1 MKIMLRLF
9 TIPGLL
15 LLLTAC
21 SGPLVMT
28 PMLEEAEAEFETVSQ
43 DSTVLVY
50 APVALVEAEEELERS
65 RLLWEA
71 RADRTLIDHHAYLAK
86 QKAAIAKET
95 ANLNQAQVEIE
106 RAEPDRQRV
115 LIDLRRDQA
124 LRAEQRAEQ
133 ALEEA
138 RRERQEAERARERAE
153 ELAARVNELE
163 AQQTE
168 RGLVLTLGDVLF
180 DFDRAELKPGGQR
193 AVAELAQFLN
203 EYPERNVMIEGFT
216 DSIGSEEY
224 NQNLSLRR
232 ANSVQRALINRG
244 ISSNRIETVGYG
256 VRYPVATNQTES
268 GRQQNRR
275 VEVIISDQSGSIP
288 VREN

>member
-1 MKIMLRLF
+1 MILTRRFL

-21 SGPLVMT
+21 SGPLAMN
-28 PMLEEAEAEFETVSQ
+28 PMLEEASADFESASQ

-65 RLLWEA
+65 RSLWEA
-71 RADRTLIDHHAYLAK
+71 RADRTLIEHHAYLAK
-86 QKAAIAKET
+86 QKTAIARET
-95 ANLNQAQVEIE
+95 ANLNRAQVEIE
-106 RAEPDRQRV
+106 RAEPERQRV
-115 LIDLRRDQA
+115 LIDIRRSQA
-124 LRAEQRAEQ
+124 VRAELRAEQ

-138 RRERQEAERARERAE
+138 RREREEAEQARKRAE

-180 DFDRAELKPGGQR
+180 DFDRAELQPGGQR
-193 AVAELAQFLN
+193 AVAELARFLD

-224 NQNLSLRR
+224 NENLSLRR
-232 ANSVQRALINRG
+232 ANSVRQALLDRG

-256 VRYPVATNQTES
+256 MRYPVATNQTES

-288 VREN
+288 ERRN